1 MFSLQFN
8 VYVYKSAEKVC
19 DYLKGSQMF
28 CLRTIFS
35 CKIPTLD
42 YNQRQLITLQKT
54 YTKKILKNYQKHNAC
69 TLKIF

>member
-19 DYLKGSQMF
+19 DYLIGSQMF
-28 CLRTIFS
+28 CLRTIFR

-42 YNQRQLITLQKT
+42 YNQRQFIIKNIEKNIEELPKTLLHV
-54 YTKKILKNYQKHNAC
+54 IHVL
-69 TLKIF
+69 

>member
-28 CLRTIFS
+28 CLRTIFR

-42 YNQRQLITLQKT
+42 YNQRQHHTKKKT
-54 YTKKILKNYQKHNAC
+54 YTKKILKNYQKHC
-69 TLKIF
+69 YM